1 MSKQVQILRIS
12 AALALGAATAA
23 PASAQRFYRA
33 PTLAESIKIEFD
45 SLLVGIQ
52 LSDSSARLAKL
63 AISEYESARRTLRP
77 LPTRMQEVADSLR
90 ARRDSTIRAVLPTR
104 ADSSRFDV
112 NALLR
117 RRPRA

>member
-1 MSKQVQILRIS
+1 MSKLLRILRIS
-12 AALALGAATAA
+12 AALALSAATAA

-33 PTLAESIKIEFD
+33 PTLAESIKMEFD

-63 AISEYESARRTLRP
+63 AISEYESARRSVRP

-117 RRPRA
+117 RRPRG